1 MTPLR
6 QRDWTPPPVT
16 IAWPPCSCAARRG
29 EIQSACGCVGTID
42 GPRSRL
48 MGSANGG
55 RHGNQ
60 KEEPMQVYRAILIAS
75 AAASL
80 IMAGALT
87 ARAGEG
93 KTGGD
98 MVNCA
103 GVNACKGQGSCATAE
118 NSCAGKNGCKGKGVV
133 EMSAADCAKKGGK
146 VAEKPKK

>member
-1 MTPLR
+1 MMVDTA
-6 QRDWTPPPVT
+6 T
-16 IAWPPCSCAARRG
+16 
-29 EIQSACGCVGTID
+29 
-42 GPRSRL
+42 
-48 MGSANGG
+48 
-55 RHGNQ
+55 
-60 KEEPMQVYRAILIAS
+60 KEERMRANKGMLIAS

-87 ARAGEG
+87 ARADQG

-103 GVNACKGQGSCATAE
+103 GVNACKGQGSSATAE

-146 VAEKPKK
+146 VVEKPKK

>member
-1 MTPLR
+1 
-6 QRDWTPPPVT
+6 
-16 IAWPPCSCAARRG
+16 
-29 EIQSACGCVGTID
+29 
-42 GPRSRL
+42 
-48 MGSANGG
+48 MGDTAT
-55 RHGNQ
+55 
-60 KEEPMQVYRAILIAS
+60 KEERMRVNEGSLIAS

-87 ARAGEG
+87 ARADEG
-93 KTGGD
+93 KKGGGD
-98 MVNCA
+98 AVNCA

>member
-1 MTPLR
+1 M
-6 QRDWTPPPVT
+6 V
-16 IAWPPCSCAARRG
+16 
-29 EIQSACGCVGTID
+29 ID
-42 GPRSRL
+42 T
-48 MGSANGG
+48 AT
-55 RHGNQ
+55 
-60 KEEPMQVYRAILIAS
+60 KEERMRANKGMLIAS

-87 ARAGEG
+87 ARADQG

-98 MVNCA
+98 VVNCA

-133 EMSAADCAKKGGK
+133 ELSAADCAKKGGK